1 MHCIISSDSQSSAAT
16 RLVSLGLKPVNC
28 SSSSSLELAFS
39 ENNIGHYGETLLL
52 KKPR

>member
-28 SSSSSLELAFS
+28 SSSSLELAFS
-39 ENNIGHYGETLLL
+39 EENNIGHYGETLLL

>member
-28 SSSSSLELAFS
+28 SSSSLELAFS
-39 ENNIGHYGETLLL
+39 ENNIGHYEETLLL